1 MFFFSRKRQEKKLRR
16 QSRQPLTLEVLEDRA
31 LLSTTPTTVL
41 DLNGLSVDQT
51 KYSSTDILVRFQ
63 ETPGKAGGPAIVS
76 GTTLGSALPLTNGFY
91 QIDLGK
97 GMTVAK
103 ALSAYKAEKGVL
115 DAEPDYELTVSSV
128 PNDPLLSQQW
138 SLNNTGQSGGKAG
151 ADIHAEQ
158 AWSVTNSSPN
168 VVVAVLDTGI
178 DYDQPDLYD
187 NIWINQGEIPDYW
200 YTKSSPSSGYNKIV
214 YKSQIKTATPGVIT
228 FRDLNNW
235 VNKGL
240 VWDNNGDGHIDAG
253 DLLRSIKQ
261 GGWMSGSSTKD
272 GDSAHPNDLFGWNFV
287 SNNNNPMDD
296 NGHGTN
302 VAGILGAVGNNGAGV
317 AGVDWNVQI
326 MPVKFIGAN
335 GYGSVSSFIDALDY
349 AVQHGAKITNNSWE
363 GAPYSQPLYN
373 AFLNA
378 EQHGVIAV
386 AAAGN
391 EGANNDTNTDYPAS
405 FSTSLN
411 NVVTVAAT
419 TNTDQLASFS
429 NYGVNS
435 VDLAAP
441 GVNILSTLPNGRYG
455 AMSGT
460 SMATPEVTGALA
472 LVWGQHPNWSYTQVI
487 DQVLNTTDKLASLQG
502 KVKTGGRLD
511 LAAAVGWNLSTQ
523 TRPEITSVKP
533 EGSTSNTMDRIVL
546 TFNEAIDVS
555 SFSASAVSLTKP
567 NGDKI
572 PVSVQVVSNSGDRQI
587 ELWFANQTMLGN
599 YKLTINS
606 SVRDLQGVAMWTYNT
621 TIVLQAPKTY
631 THSTAT
637 TIKAHALTTS
647 TLSMP
652 SGTIGDLTVKL
663 NINYPYDRDLYI
675 YLISPTGKTIALDY
689 NRGGWSA
696 NFTNT
701 VFSQDASTP
710 IGNGKAPFSGTYRPD
725 GSLDQLTG
733 TSSGGSWRLA
743 VYNSGSKSGTL
754 LNWSLT
760 VTPAISV
767 SNVPTSTATKPA
779 ISTPTAATKTYAN
792 STAETVKPKS
802 LTVSSVSVPA
812 GANVGKVEVRV
823 NVKYPDDRDLYVY
836 LISPTGKTIALDCTR
851 GGWSANLTNTVF
863 SQDASTP
870 IGNGKAPFSGTYRP
884 DGSLDQLIGSK
895 AGGTWRLAVRN
906 FGTHYGTLVDWSLIL
921 TPAA

>member
-1 MFFFSRKRQEKKLRR
+1 MFFSRKRQEKKLRR
-16 QSRQPLTLEVLEDRA
+16 SSRQSLTLEVLEDRT
-31 LLSTTPTTVL
+31 LPSTTPTTVL
-41 DLNGLSVDQT
+41 DLNGLSVDPS

-63 ETPGKAGGPAIVS
+63 ETPGKAGGPAIVA
-76 GTTLGSALPLTNGFY
+76 GTTLGSQLPLTDGYY

-97 GMTVAK
+97 GTTVAK

-138 SLNNTGQSGGKAG
+138 SLNNTGQGGGKPG

-158 AWSVTNSSPN
+158 AWSITNGSPN
-168 VVVAVLDTGI
+168 VVVAVLDTGV

-187 NIWINQGEIPDYW
+187 NIWINQAEIPDHW

-214 YKSQIKTATPGVIT
+214 YKWQIKTATPGVIT

-235 VNKGL
+235 ENKGL
-240 VWDNNGDGHIDAG
+240 VWDNNGDGRIDAG
-253 DLLRSIKQ
+253 DLLRTTTQ
-261 GGWMSGSSTKD
+261 GGWMSGNSTKD
-272 GDSAHPNDLFGWNFV
+272 GDTAHPNDLFGWNFV

-302 VAGILGAVGNNGAGV
+302 VAGILGAVGNNGTGV

-335 GYGSVSSFIDALDY
+335 GYGSISNFIQSLNF

-363 GAPYSQPLYN
+363 GAPYSAPLYN

-378 EQHGVIAV
+378 EQHGVICV

-391 EGANNDTNTDYPAS
+391 DGTNNDTKPDYPAN

-411 NVVTVAAT
+411 NVVTVAAS

-441 GVNILSTLPNGRYG
+441 GVNILSTLPNSKYG
-455 AMSGT
+455 DMSGT

-487 DQVLNTTDKLASLQG
+487 DQVLSTTDKLSSLQG

-511 LAAAVGWNLSTQ
+511 LAASVGWNLSTQ
-523 TRPEITSVKP
+523 TRPQITSVKP
-533 EGSTSNTMDRIVL
+533 TGPTSNSMDGITL

-555 SFSASAVSLTKP
+555 SFSSSAVTLTNP
-567 NGDKI
+567 NGVKI
-572 PVSVQVVSNSGDRQI
+572 PVSVQVVSNSGDRQMR
-587 ELWFANQTMLGN
+587 LWFADQTMLGN
-599 YKLTINS
+599 YKLSINS
-606 SVRDLQGVAMWTYNT
+606 SVHDLQGVAMWPYNT
-621 TIVLQAPKTY
+621 TIALQAPKTY
-631 THSTAT
+631 TKSTST
-637 TIKAHALTTS
+637 TIKAKSLTTS
-647 TLSMP
+647 SLTLP
-652 SGTIGDLTVKL
+652 AGTIGDLTVKL

-696 NFTNT
+696 NLTNT

-710 IGNGKAPFSGTYRPD
+710 IANGKAPFSGTYRPEA
-725 GSLDQLTG
+725 SLDQLTG
-733 TSSGGSWRLA
+733 TNSSGGWRLA
-743 VYNSGSKSGTL
+743 IYNSGSKTGTL

-767 SNVPTSTATKPA
+767 SNVPVSTVTKPVTSTPTTATK
-779 ISTPTAATKTYAN
+779 THTN

-802 LTVSSVSVPA
+802 LTVSSITVPA
-812 GANVGKVEVRV
+812 GATVGNVEVRV

-870 IGNGKAPFSGTYRP
+870 IGKGKAPFSGTYRP

-906 FGTHYGTLVDWSLIL
+906 FGSHYGTLVDWSLIL